1 MGEYVLSTTVGT
13 LLPSTFFEIVAR
25 KDFNEGVLYQA
36 KQYDID
42 VPDEFYHLL
51 EVMHEKW
58 RFRELN
64 ALKHC
69 HNNH

>member
-1 MGEYVLSTTVGT
+1 M
-13 LLPSTFFEIVAR
+13 VAG
-25 KDFNEGVLYQA
+25 KDFNEGVLYQV

-42 VPDEFYHLL
+42 VSDGFYYLL
-51 EVMHEKW
+51 KVMHEKW

-64 ALKHC
+64 ASKHC